1 MVLAGSAWPPRRGRE
16 PPFAAWEVPRGPGRE
31 TRIRGELLI
40 TMGAV
45 AFENRPHD
53 LKSHPLVSLLFQ
65 LQLTEAKAAVEEYES
80 AAEGSGAAP
89 DADEL
94 SGLNEEVAKLEAQ
107 VKGSPHRYSLANTT
121 IAAHWMK
128 RHPFVLQHWMLRTRS
143 ALSPSIVDMVSLKTP
158 NPPKFML

>member
-1 MVLAGSAWPPRRGRE
+1 M
-16 PPFAAWEVPRGPGRE
+16 
-31 TRIRGELLI
+31 
-40 TMGAV
+40 
-45 AFENRPHD
+45 
-53 LKSHPLVSLLFQ
+53 FQ

-80 AAEGSGAAP
+80 AAEGLG
-89 DADEL
+89 DADVL